1 MAVNAEDVGLTVS
14 RKRLGG
20 RSRVSGSLAPLLFA
34 AATAVGLIALVA
46 LLYTVLRQGAGEI
59 DLPFIRSFASRIPE
73 RAGIWPP
80 LVGTLYLMA
89 LVTLMSFPIGV
100 GAAIYLEEFA
110 PRNKLTAAIETNI
123 ANLAAVPSI
132 IYGLL
137 GLAIFYRSLHLGRS
151 LITGALTLTLL
162 VLPVIV
168 IAAREAMRAVPRSIR
183 LGAMALGATRWE
195 AVYKQVLPAAV
206 PGIMTGTILG
216 LSRAIGETAPL
227 LVAGAAAFVAF
238 TPDNPLDAYS
248 ALPIQIFDWVRR
260 PQVEFQNLAAGAIL
274 VLLAVLLTMNA
285 IAIVVRNRYGRDR

>member
-1 MAVNAEDVGLTVS
+1 MATIVRDGVG
-14 RKRLGG
+14 
-20 RSRVSGSLAPLLFA
+20 A
-34 AATAVGLIALVA
+34 
-46 LLYTVLRQGAGEI
+46 I
-59 DLPFIRSFASRIPE
+59 DMPFIRNFASRIPE

-80 LVGTLYLMA
+80 LVGTVYLMI
-89 LVTLMSFPIGV
+89 LVTLISFPLGV

-110 PRNKLTAAIETNI
+110 PRNRWTRIVEMNI

-137 GLAIFYRSLHLGRS
+137 GLAIFFRTMGLGRS
-151 LITGALTLTLL
+151 ILTGALTLSLL
-162 VLPVIV
+162 VLPVII
-168 IAAREAMRAVPRSIR
+168 IAAREALRAVPNSNR

-195 AVYKQVLPAAV
+195 AVSRQVLPVAM

-238 TPDNPLDAYS
+238 TPDNLLDSYS
-248 ALPIQIFDWVRR
+248 ALPVQIFDWVRR
-260 PQVEFQNLAAGAIL
+260 PQPEFHALAAGAIL

-285 IAIVVRNRYGRDR
+285 IAIVVRNRYGRRS

>member
-1 MAVNAEDVGLTVS
+1 MAASLTTTLRRKASLREQLSERVVVAFLVG
-14 RKRLGG
+14 
-20 RSRVSGSLAPLLFA
+20 
-34 AATAVGLIALVA
+34 ATLMGLVA
-46 LLYTVLRQGAGEI
+46 LLALIATVAQSGLAEI
-59 DLPFIRSFASRIPE
+59 DLPFIKNFASRIPE

-80 LVGTLYLMA
+80 LIGTLWLMG
-89 LVTLMSFPIGV
+89 LVTVFSFPVGV

-110 PRNKLTAAIETNI
+110 PKNRITGLIETNI

-137 GLAIFYRSLHLGRS
+137 GLAVFYRAFEMGRS

-162 VLPVIV
+162 VLPVI
-168 IAAREAMRAVPRSIR
+168 IISSREALRAVPRSHR
-183 LGAMALGATRWE
+183 LGAMALGATKLE
-195 AVYKQVLPAAV
+195 AVYKTVLPSAI

-238 TPDNPLDAYS
+238 TPDHLLDAYS
-248 ALPIQIFDWVRR
+248 ALPVQIFDWVRR
-260 PQVEFQNLAAGAIL
+260 PQPEFQALAAAAIL

-285 IAIVVRNRYGRDR
+285 IAILIRNRYDRKTR

>member
-1 MAVNAEDVGLTVS
+1 MSARMVADLPLTSS
-14 RKRLGG
+14 RRRLGRLG
-20 RSRVSGSLAPLLFA
+20 EQAGVAFLLAS
-34 AATAVGLIALVA
+34 TLIGILALA
-46 LLYTVLRQGAGEI
+46 LLLATVLDKGVPVLGWS
-59 DLPFIRSFASRIPE
+59 FIRNFASRIPS

-80 LVGTLYLMA
+80 LVGTVWLMG
-89 LVTLMSFPIGV
+89 LVTLFAFPVGV

-110 PRNKLTAAIETNI
+110 PRNRITEIIETNI

-137 GLAIFYRSLHLGRS
+137 GLALFYRALHLGRS
-151 LITGALTLTLL
+151 LLTGALTLTLL

-168 IAAREAMRAVPRSIR
+168 IAAREALRGVPRSIR

-195 AVYKQVLPAAV
+195 AVYKQVLPVAI
-206 PGIMTGTILG
+206 PGVMTGTILG

-238 TPDNPLDAYS
+238 TPDNLLDAYS

-260 PQVEFQNLAAGAIL
+260 PQPEFQDLAAGAIL
-274 VLLAVLLTMNA
+274 VLLTVLLAMNA
-285 IAIVVRNRYGRDR
+285 IAIFIRNRYDRKR